1 MFHYSFYGEAI
12 VELLT
17 FTTMND
23 FQTINDIVNESVRN
37 SSYYTVAISSCVFI
51 LYTLIVQLIGYFKG
65 KAKNKPLI
73 EMAEAIKEN
82 TENVVRLNGVLDK
95 TLQGAEKKKVRQCE
109 SAIELAFR
117 ASLLRIIQ
125 EVSSIIAHNNIDKNK
140 EFIVGNINKLVS
152 NEYYRLYSALAI
164 YEINDVNVASRLK
177 EEWIKEIAD
186 NLVDIIYNGQDAMT
200 RITQVNNRLNVCVN
214 EYSTYINN
222 KTFNT

>member
-1 MFHYSFYGEAI
+1 
-12 VELLT
+12 
-17 FTTMND
+17 MND
-23 FQTINDIVNESVRN
+23 FQTVNDIVNESVRN

-109 SAIELAFR
+109 SAIDLAFK
-117 ASLLRIIQ
+117 ASSLRIVQ
-125 EVSSIIAHNNIDKNK
+125 EAASIIAHNNIDKNK
-140 EFIVGNINKLVS
+140 EFIVSNINKFVS
-152 NEYYRLYSALAI
+152 TEYYRLYSALAI

-186 NLVDIIYNGQDAMT
+186 NIIDIIYNGQDAMT
-200 RITQVNNRLNVCVN
+200 RVTQINNRLNVCIN

>member
-1 MFHYSFYGEAI
+1 
-12 VELLT
+12 
-17 FTTMND
+17 MND
-23 FQTINDIVNESVRN
+23 FQTVNDIVNESVRN

-82 TENVVRLNGVLDK
+82 TENIVKLNSVLDK

-109 SAIELAFR
+109 SAIDLAFK
-117 ASLLRIIQ
+117 ASSLRIIQ
-125 EVSSIIAHNNIDKNK
+125 EAASIIAHNNIDKNK
-140 EFIVGNINKLVS
+140 EFIVSNINKFVS
-152 NEYYRLYSALAI
+152 TEYYRLYSALAI

-186 NLVDIIYNGQDAMT
+186 NIIDIIYNGQDAMT
-200 RITQVNNRLNVCVN
+200 RITQINNRLNVCIN

>member
-1 MFHYSFYGEAI
+1 
-12 VELLT
+12 
-17 FTTMND
+17 MND
-23 FQTINDIVNESVRN
+23 FQTVNDIVNESVRN

-109 SAIELAFR
+109 SAIDLAFK
-117 ASLLRIIQ
+117 ASSLRIVQ
-125 EVSSIIAHNNIDKNK
+125 EAASIIAHNNIDKNK
-140 EFIVGNINKLVS
+140 EFIVSNINKFVS
-152 NEYYRLYSALAI
+152 TEYYRLYSALAI

-177 EEWIKEIAD
+177 EEWIKEVSNNMIAIVYD
-186 NLVDIIYNGQDAMT
+186 GQDAIS
-200 RITQVNNRLNVCVN
+200 RINQLNNRLLVYIG

-222 KTFNT
+222 KRFNT

>member
-1 MFHYSFYGEAI
+1 
-12 VELLT
+12 
-17 FTTMND
+17 MND
-23 FQTINDIVNESVRN
+23 FQTVNDIVNESVRN

-109 SAIELAFR
+109 SAIDLAFK
-117 ASLLRIIQ
+117 ASSLRIVQ

-140 EFIVGNINKLVS
+140 DFIVGNINKFVS
-152 NEYYRLYSALAI
+152 NEYYKLYSALAI

>member
-1 MFHYSFYGEAI
+1 MDLI
-12 VELLT
+12 LNV
-17 FTTMND
+17 MND
-23 FQTINDIVNESVRN
+23 FQTVNDIVNESVRN
-37 SSYYTVAISSCVFI
+37 SSYYTIAISSCVFI

-82 TENVVRLNGVLDK
+82 TENVVKLNSVLDK

-109 SAIELAFR
+109 SAIDLAFK
-117 ASLLRIIQ
+117 ASSLRIIQ
-125 EVSSIIAHNNIDKNK
+125 ETASIIAHNNIDKNK
-140 EFIVGNINKLVS
+140 EFIVSNINKFVS
-152 NEYYRLYSALAI
+152 TEYYRLYSALAI

-186 NLVDIIYNGQDAMT
+186 NIIDIIYNGQDAMT
-200 RITQVNNRLNVCVN
+200 RVTQINNRLNVCIN
-214 EYSTYINN
+214 EYSTYVNN

>member
-1 MFHYSFYGEAI
+1 
-12 VELLT
+12 
-17 FTTMND
+17 MND
-23 FQTINDIVNESVRN
+23 FQTVNDIVNESVRN

-82 TENVVRLNGVLDK
+82 TENVVKLNSVLDK

-109 SAIELAFR
+109 SAIDLAFK
-117 ASLLRIIQ
+117 ASSLRIVQ
-125 EVSSIIAHNNIDKNK
+125 EASSIIAHNNIDKNK
-140 EFIVGNINKLVS
+140 EFIVGNINKFVS
-152 NEYYRLYSALAI
+152 TEYYRLYSALAI

-186 NLVDIIYNGQDAMT
+186 NIIDIIYNGQDAMT
-200 RITQVNNRLNVCVN
+200 RVTQINNRLNVCIN
-214 EYSTYINN
+214 EYSTYVNN

>member
-1 MFHYSFYGEAI
+1 
-12 VELLT
+12 
-17 FTTMND
+17 
-23 FQTINDIVNESVRN
+23 
-37 SSYYTVAISSCVFI
+37 
-51 LYTLIVQLIGYFKG
+51 
-65 KAKNKPLI
+65 
-73 EMAEAIKEN
+73 MAEAIKEN
-82 TENVVRLNGVLDK
+82 TENVVRLNSVLDR
-95 TLQGAEKKKVRQCE
+95 TLQAAEKKKVRQCE

>member
-1 MFHYSFYGEAI
+1 
-12 VELLT
+12 
-17 FTTMND
+17 MND

-109 SAIELAFR
+109 SAIDLAFK
-117 ASLLRIIQ
+117 ASSLRIVQ
-125 EVSSIIAHNNIDKNK
+125 EAASIIAHNNIDKNK

-152 NEYYRLYSALAI
+152 NEYYKLYSALAI

>member
-1 MFHYSFYGEAI
+1 
-12 VELLT
+12 
-17 FTTMND
+17 MND

-109 SAIELAFR
+109 SAIDLAFK
-117 ASLLRIIQ
+117 ASSLRIVQ
-125 EVSSIIAHNNIDKNK
+125 EAASIIAHNNIDKNK
-140 EFIVGNINKLVS
+140 EFIVSNINKFVS
-152 NEYYRLYSALAI
+152 TEYYRLYSALAI

-186 NLVDIIYNGQDAMT
+186 NIVDIIYNGQDAMT
-200 RITQVNNRLNVCVN
+200 RVTQINNRLNVCIN

>member
-1 MFHYSFYGEAI
+1 
-12 VELLT
+12 
-17 FTTMND
+17 MND
-23 FQTINDIVNESVRN
+23 FQTVNDIVNESVRN

-82 TENVVRLNGVLDK
+82 TENIVKLNGVLDK

-109 SAIELAFR
+109 SAIDLAFK
-117 ASLLRIIQ
+117 ASSLRIVQ
-125 EVSSIIAHNNIDKNK
+125 EAASIIAHNNIDKNK
-140 EFIVGNINKLVS
+140 EFIVSNINKFVS
-152 NEYYRLYSALAI
+152 TEYYRLYSALAI

-186 NLVDIIYNGQDAMT
+186 NIIDIIYNGQDAMT
-200 RITQVNNRLNVCVN
+200 RVTQINNRLNVCIN

>member
-1 MFHYSFYGEAI
+1 
-12 VELLT
+12 
-17 FTTMND
+17 MND
-23 FQTINDIVNESVRN
+23 FQTVNEIVNESVRN

-82 TENVVRLNGVLDK
+82 TENVVRLNSVLDK

-117 ASLLRIIQ
+117 ASSLKIVQ
-125 EVSSIIAHNNIDKNK
+125 EVSSIIAHNNIDKNR

-152 NEYYRLYSALAI
+152 NEYYRLYSALVI

-186 NLVDIIYNGQDAMT
+186 NIVDIIYNGQDAMT
-200 RITQVNNRLNVCVN
+200 RVTQVNNRLNVCVN

>member
-1 MFHYSFYGEAI
+1 
-12 VELLT
+12 
-17 FTTMND
+17 MND
-23 FQTINDIVNESVRN
+23 FQTVNDIVNESVRN
-37 SSYYTVAISSCVFI
+37 SSYYTVAVSSCVFI

-117 ASLLRIIQ
+117 ASSLRIIQ
-125 EVSSIIAHNNIDKNK
+125 EAASIIAHNNIDKNK
-140 EFIVGNINKLVS
+140 EFIVSNINKFVS
-152 NEYYRLYSALAI
+152 TEYYRLYSALAI

-186 NLVDIIYNGQDAMT
+186 NIVDIIYNGQDAMT
-200 RITQVNNRLNVCVN
+200 RVTQINNRLNVCIN

>member
-1 MFHYSFYGEAI
+1 
-12 VELLT
+12 
-17 FTTMND
+17 MND
-23 FQTINDIVNESVRN
+23 FQTINDIVNESIRN

-82 TENVVRLNGVLDK
+82 TENIVKLNSVLDK

-109 SAIELAFR
+109 SAIDLAFK
-117 ASLLRIIQ
+117 ASSLRIVQ
-125 EVSSIIAHNNIDKNK
+125 EAASIIAHNNIDKNK
-140 EFIVGNINKLVS
+140 EFIVGNINKFVS
-152 NEYYRLYSALAI
+152 NEYYKLYSALAI
-164 YEINDVNVASRLK
+164 YEINDINVASRLK

-200 RITQVNNRLNVCVN
+200 RITQINNRLNVCIN

>member
-1 MFHYSFYGEAI
+1 
-12 VELLT
+12 
-17 FTTMND
+17 MND
-23 FQTINDIVNESVRN
+23 FQTVNDIVNESVRN

-109 SAIELAFR
+109 SAIDLAFK
-117 ASLLRIIQ
+117 ASSLRIVQ
-125 EVSSIIAHNNIDKNK
+125 EAASIIAHNNIDKNK

>member
-1 MFHYSFYGEAI
+1 MDLILS
-12 VELLT
+12 V
-17 FTTMND
+17 MND
-23 FQTINDIVNESVRN
+23 FQTVNDIVNESVRN

-109 SAIELAFR
+109 SAIDLAFK
-117 ASLLRIIQ
+117 ASSLRIVQ

-140 EFIVGNINKLVS
+140 DFIVGNINKFVS
-152 NEYYRLYSALAI
+152 NEYYKLYSALAI

>member
-1 MFHYSFYGEAI
+1 
-12 VELLT
+12 
-17 FTTMND
+17 MND
-23 FQTINDIVNESVRN
+23 FQTVNDIVNESVRN

-82 TENVVRLNGVLDK
+82 TENVVKLNSVLDK

-117 ASLLRIIQ
+117 ASSLRIVQ
-125 EVSSIIAHNNIDKNK
+125 EAASIIAHNNIDKNK

>member
-1 MFHYSFYGEAI
+1 
-12 VELLT
+12 
-17 FTTMND
+17 MND

-82 TENVVRLNGVLDK
+82 TENIVKLNGVLDK

-109 SAIELAFR
+109 SAIDLAFK
-117 ASLLRIIQ
+117 ASSLRIVQ
-125 EVSSIIAHNNIDKNK
+125 EVSSIIAHNNIDKNRD
-140 EFIVGNINKLVS
+140 FIVGNINKFVS
-152 NEYYRLYSALAI
+152 NEYYKLYSALAI

>member
-1 MFHYSFYGEAI
+1 
-12 VELLT
+12 
-17 FTTMND
+17 MND
-23 FQTINDIVNESVRN
+23 FQTVNDIVNESVRN
-37 SSYYTVAISSCVFI
+37 SSYYTVAVSSCVFI

-82 TENVVRLNGVLDK
+82 TENIVKLNGVLDK

-109 SAIELAFR
+109 SAIDLAFK
-117 ASLLRIIQ
+117 ASSLRIVQ
-125 EVSSIIAHNNIDKNK
+125 EAASIIAHNNIDKNK

>member
-1 MFHYSFYGEAI
+1 
-12 VELLT
+12 
-17 FTTMND
+17 MND
-23 FQTINDIVNESVRN
+23 FQTVNDIVNESVRN

-109 SAIELAFR
+109 SAIDLAFK
-117 ASLLRIIQ
+117 ASSLRIVQ
-125 EVSSIIAHNNIDKNK
+125 EAASIIAHNNIDKNK
-140 EFIVGNINKLVS
+140 EFIVSNINKFIS
-152 NEYYRLYSALAI
+152 TEYYRLYSALAI

-186 NLVDIIYNGQDAMT
+186 NIIDIIYNGQDAMT
-200 RITQVNNRLNVCVN
+200 RVTQINNRLNVCIN

>member
-1 MFHYSFYGEAI
+1 
-12 VELLT
+12 
-17 FTTMND
+17 MND
-23 FQTINDIVNESVRN
+23 FQTVNDIVNESVRN

-82 TENVVRLNGVLDK
+82 TENVVRLNSVLDK

-109 SAIELAFR
+109 SAIDLAFK
-117 ASLLRIIQ
+117 ASSLRIVQ
-125 EVSSIIAHNNIDKNK
+125 EAASIIAHNNIDKNK
-140 EFIVGNINKLVS
+140 EFIISNINKFVS
-152 NEYYRLYSALAI
+152 TEYYRLYSALAI

-186 NLVDIIYNGQDAMT
+186 NIIDIIYNGQDAMT
-200 RITQVNNRLNVCVN
+200 RVTQINNRLNVCIN

>member
-1 MFHYSFYGEAI
+1 
-12 VELLT
+12 
-17 FTTMND
+17 MND

-82 TENVVRLNGVLDK
+82 TENIVKLNSVLDK

-117 ASLLRIIQ
+117 ASLLRIVQ
-125 EVSSIIAHNNIDKNK
+125 EVCSIIAHNNIDKNK

>member
-1 MFHYSFYGEAI
+1 
-12 VELLT
+12 
-17 FTTMND
+17 MND

-51 LYTLIVQLIGYFKG
+51 LYTLIVKLIDYFKG

-109 SAIELAFR
+109 SAIELAFK
-117 ASLLRIIQ
+117 ASSLRIVQ
-125 EVSSIIAHNNIDKNK
+125 EISSIIAHNNIDKNK
-140 EFIVGNINKLVS
+140 EFIISNINKFVS
-152 NEYYRLYSALAI
+152 TEYYKLYSALAI

-186 NLVDIIYNGQDAMT
+186 NLIDIIYNGQDAIT
-200 RITQVNNRLNVCVN
+200 RITQVNNRLNVCIS

>member
-1 MFHYSFYGEAI
+1 
-12 VELLT
+12 
-17 FTTMND
+17 MND
-23 FQTINDIVNESVRN
+23 FQTVNDIVNESVRN

-82 TENVVRLNGVLDK
+82 TENVVKLNSVLDK

-109 SAIELAFR
+109 SAIDLAFK
-117 ASLLRIIQ
+117 ASSLRIIQ
-125 EVSSIIAHNNIDKNK
+125 EAASIIAHNNIDKNK
-140 EFIVGNINKLVS
+140 EFIISNINKFVS
-152 NEYYRLYSALAI
+152 TEYYRLYSALAI

-186 NLVDIIYNGQDAMT
+186 NIVDIIYNGQDAMT
-200 RITQVNNRLNVCVN
+200 RVTQINNRLNVCIN

>member
-1 MFHYSFYGEAI
+1 
-12 VELLT
+12 
-17 FTTMND
+17 MND

-109 SAIELAFR
+109 SAIDLAFK
-117 ASLLRIIQ
+117 AFSLRIIQ
-125 EVSSIIAHNNIDKNK
+125 EAASIIAHNNIDKNK
-140 EFIVGNINKLVS
+140 EFIVSNINKFVS
-152 NEYYRLYSALAI
+152 TEYYRLYSALAI

-186 NLVDIIYNGQDAMT
+186 NIIDIIYNGQDAMT
-200 RITQVNNRLNVCVN
+200 RVTQINNRLNVCIN

>member
-1 MFHYSFYGEAI
+1 
-12 VELLT
+12 
-17 FTTMND
+17 MND
-23 FQTINDIVNESVRN
+23 FQTVNDIVNESVRN

-109 SAIELAFR
+109 SAIDLAFK
-117 ASLLRIIQ
+117 ASSLRIIQ
-125 EVSSIIAHNNIDKNK
+125 EAASIIAHNNIDKNK
-140 EFIVGNINKLVS
+140 EFIVSNINKFVS
-152 NEYYRLYSALAI
+152 TEYYRLYSALAI